1 MILLEIIKWILII
14 DLISFIGLII
24 LLRDEIFA
32 IIKEQ
37 KIEKRRQIE
46 EENKLRKMMKL
57 NKFGGWE
64 YDVKKNISC

>member
-14 DLISFIGLII
+14 DLISFVGLII
-24 LLRDEIFA
+24 LLRDEIFS

-37 KIEKRRQIE
+37 RKEKRRQIE
-46 EENKLRKMMKL
+46 EENKLRKIMKL

-64 YDVKKNISC
+64 YDVKKDISC